1 MQAASANAQPPVS
14 VTGRHVAVTAA
25 INDYAQK
32 KIESLHLDYPRI
44 IDAHVILDVEK
55 YRHRAE
61 IVLSC
66 SNHITI
72 EASEQ
77 CDDLYA
83 AIDQAVG
90 KIARQMRKH
99 KTRLLR
105 SHRPRMNDN
114 VRYVREQVFSADA
127 LNMPDSEFD
136 ALMVAVTE
144 KAKKGHNG
152 KHAAD
157 GKAAKAAPAATADAP
172 PVPESAPATAPAKP
186 VIQTERHAVK
196 PMFVDEAI
204 LQMEMATR
212 EFLVFTNAATEK
224 VNVLYRRKSGDFGLI
239 QPESA

>member
-1 MQAASANAQPPVS
+1 MQAASANAHPPVS

-32 KIESLHLDYPRI
+32 KIEGLHLDYPRI

-66 SNHITI
+66 SNHISI

-83 AIDQAVG
+83 AIDQAVS

-105 SHRPRMNDN
+105 SHRPRLNDN

-127 LNMPDSEFD
+127 LNMPDSEFE
-136 ALMVAVTE
+136 ALVSAATQ
-144 KAKKGHNG
+144 KAKKDGNG
-152 KHAAD
+152 KHAELSAPT
-157 GKAAKAAPAATADAP
+157 AAPAPTAEATP
-172 PVPESAPATAPAKP
+172 APAPKPA
-186 VIQTERHAVK
+186 VQIERHAVK

-212 EFLVFTNAATEK
+212 DFLVFVNAATEK
-224 VNVLYRRKSGDFGLI
+224 LNVLYRRKSGDFGLI

>member
-1 MQAASANAQPPVS
+1 MQAANVNPPVS

-32 KIESLHLDYPRI
+32 KIEGLHLDYPRI

-61 IVLSC
+61 IVLTC

-83 AIDQAVG
+83 AIDQTVS

-105 SHRPRMNDN
+105 SHRPRLNDN

-127 LNMPDSEFD
+127 LSMPDSEFE
-136 ALMVAVTE
+136 ALVSA
-144 KAKKGHNG
+144 ASQKGKRAAANG
-152 KHAAD
+152 RHAD
-157 GKAAKAAPAATADAP
+157 GAEPEKPAAA
-172 PVPESAPATAPAKP
+172 VSAPAPAEAAPPKP
-186 VIQTERHAVK
+186 VVQTERRPVK

-204 LQMEMATR
+204 LQMEMAAHD
-212 EFLVFTNAATEK
+212 FLVFLDASTEK

>member
-1 MQAASANAQPPVS
+1 MQAASANTQPPVS

-66 SNHITI
+66 SNHISI

-136 ALMVAVTE
+136 ALMLAVTE
-144 KAKKGHNG
+144 KAKKGRNG

-157 GKAAKAAPAATADAP
+157 GKSAKTAPTAAAEAPAPAA
-172 PVPESAPATAPAKP
+172 APAKP

>member
-1 MQAASANAQPPVS
+1 MQAANANPPVS

-61 IVLSC
+61 IVLTC
-66 SNHITI
+66 SNHISI

-83 AIDQAVG
+83 AIDQTVG

-105 SHRPRMNDN
+105 SHRPRLNDN

-127 LNMPDSEFD
+127 LNMPDSEFE
-136 ALMVAVTE
+136 ALVSTSTQ
-144 KAKKGHNG
+144 KGLRGNNG
-152 KHAAD
+152 QHPEP
-157 GKAAKAAPAATADAP
+157 AAPALATTPAAGAMP
-172 PVPESAPATAPAKP
+172 AAAAPARP
-186 VIQTERHAVK
+186 VIQTERHPLK

-204 LQMEMATR
+204 LQMEIATR
-212 EFLVFTNAATEK
+212 DFLVFLNAASEK

>member
-1 MQAASANAQPPVS
+1 MQAANVNPPVS

-32 KIESLHLDYPRI
+32 KIEGLHLDYPRI

-61 IVLSC
+61 IVLTC

-83 AIDQAVG
+83 AIDQTVS

-105 SHRPRMNDN
+105 SHRPRLNDN

-127 LNMPDSEFD
+127 LNMPDTEFE
-136 ALMVAVTE
+136 ALISAAAQ
-144 KAKKGHNG
+144 KSKKGANG
-152 KHAAD
+152 KSAVSPVETT
-157 GKAAKAAPAATADAP
+157 KTAAPAAA
-172 PVPESAPATAPAKP
+172 APAPAEAAPLKP
-186 VIQTERHAVK
+186 VVQTERRPLK

-204 LQMEMATR
+204 LQMEMAAHD
-212 EFLVFTNAATEK
+212 FLVFLDATTEK